1 MSDKEVLDYFVLA
14 AFLVI
19 VAIVE
24 VKSGWSLAI
33 AVFAIGLT
41 IRYVS
46 LNLYFPRRSKD
57 D

>member
-1 MSDKEVLDYFVLA
+1 MSDREVLDYFVLA

-19 VAIVE
+19 VAMVE

-33 AVFAIGLT
+33 AVFVIGLT

-46 LNLYFPRRSKD
+46 LNLYLPRKSED